1 MPTVALRLSLED
13 RIIAARDS
21 RQNAMS
27 MTALKSIIFTTASVL
42 LFYGRAFAAETLLF
56 DLIQVVDRPAS
67 SVEMVLGKPSKQV
80 DDVFRGRRGYSYP
93 ATRATYMNGA
103 VEVTYIEGGARYL
116 AIWVQKLDA
125 KYRGYS
131 YPKDNGRLLGDLG
144 LDRNIAAEF
153 SDQAVTRWRDLPGI
167 YQIDVFPTA
176 ENQIWYVHMLI
187 NRIYE

>member
-1 MPTVALRLSLED
+1 MVEAFPRKDAPR
-13 RIIAARDS
+13 
-21 RQNAMS
+21 
-27 MTALKSIIFTTASVL
+27 MTTLKMTICPAVGLVL
-42 LFYGRAFAAETLLF
+42 FCWIGHPLAAEALLF
-56 DLIQVVDRPAS
+56 DLTQVADRPAT
-67 SVEMVLGKPSKQV
+67 SVEKVLGKPSIQL

-103 VEVTYIEGGARYL
+103 IEVTYIEDGARYV
-116 AIWVQKLDA
+116 AIWVQKLSA

-131 YPKDNGRLLGDLG
+131 YPKDGGKLLADLG
-144 LDRNIAAEF
+144 LDRNTTAEV